1 MWLATSRTVATWE
14 AICQMSPDVSCL
26 LADWFEERMHQAI
39 ARFESCR
46 NVLPAQDSRH
56 LTSPPTHA
64 SSKDPCCKLESIM
77 IYKTIAFLSCYGLFV

>member
-14 AICQMSPDVSCL
+14 AICQMSPNVSCL

-39 ARFESCR
+39 ARFESSS

-56 LTSPPTHA
+56 LPSHA
-64 SSKDPCCKLESIM
+64 CLFQGPLWQMVM
-77 IYKTIAFLSCYGLFV
+77 IFKTIAFLSCYGLFV